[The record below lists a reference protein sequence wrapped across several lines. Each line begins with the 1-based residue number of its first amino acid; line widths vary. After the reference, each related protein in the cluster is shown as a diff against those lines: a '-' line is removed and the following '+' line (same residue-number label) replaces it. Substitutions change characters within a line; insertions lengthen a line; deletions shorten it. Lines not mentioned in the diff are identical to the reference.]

1 VKASLGTET
10 KKEEDR
16 EKILVAVHNREAK
29 TIVCINKG
37 WILYLSFRASQV
49 YNI

>member
-1 VKASLGTET
+1 MAQMFSPEQTWHPECVRHYIDSLYYIQLS
-10 KKEEDR
+10 DSH
-16 EKILVAVHNREAK
+16 V
-29 TIVCINKG
+29 